1 MRLYATVYTHAHGG
15 MRLYTQDIMT
25 CHRRSPRPPPPP
37 LTASA
42 AAAAR
47 GRFAIGLRAMG
58 ATARRRR
65 SSLAIGLSLSI
76 QSATGQPLAFITF
89 AIERSCSTSASVKN
103 VTAWPARPAR
113 RAPDPM
119 DVRCRCLREVVVD
132 HE

>member
-1 MRLYATVYTHAHGG
+1 MRLYATLYTHAHGG

-76 QSATGQPLAFITF
+76 QSATGQAAARLHHVRNRAQLLHVRLGEERHRLA
-89 AIERSCSTSASVKN
+89 
-103 VTAWPARPAR
+103 
-113 RAPDPM
+113 RAPDLV